1 MASSYIGRTI
11 HYPKTNHYFYEHGY
25 LPDSARA
32 AGNLTAR
39 DCVFSLSPFA
49 PTSADYYMD
58 CVTILTADESSHWFK
73 LGLDSPAATYFVDR
87 YEDVLTLKFV
97 LSGKGTVYGK
107 QCRAGDVVYTPPLVP
122 QRYQTD
128 AADPWRLVWLQ
139 VCGGYSIY
147 LLEKLR
153 ALSPEPFLL
162 CDEPEKL
169 LSLAKFMIYE
179 QNPIPSPDY
188 IRAVAAMFF
197 SFLKA
202 PEQTKTDPEKQDSA
216 HRGKRD
222 NNLVVQ
228 QACDYV
234 HRHLS
239 TVTVNQLAELSHFDR
254 KHFTNL
260 FRKFTNISPQE
271 YIIAAKLE
279 YVRFFLKE
287 SDISLEEIVNSVGYE
302 HRNGLVTAFRKKF
315 GMTPTAYRKA
325 MQKTA
330 SDSEQTEEKES

>member
-1 MASSYIGRTI
+1 MRRYTHNPPRT
-11 HYPKTNHYFYEHGY
+11 
-25 LPDSARA
+25 
-32 AGNLTAR
+32 
-39 DCVFSLSPFA
+39 
-49 PTSADYYMD
+49 
-58 CVTILTADESSHWFK
+58 
-73 LGLDSPAATYFVDR
+73 
-87 YEDVLTLKFV
+87 
-97 LSGKGTVYGK
+97 
-107 QCRAGDVVYTPPLVP
+107 
-122 QRYQTD
+122 
-128 AADPWRLVWLQ
+128 
-139 VCGGYSIY
+139 
-147 LLEKLR
+147 
-153 ALSPEPFLL
+153 
-162 CDEPEKL
+162 
-169 LSLAKFMIYE
+169 
-179 QNPIPSPDY
+179 
-188 IRAVAAMFF
+188 
-197 SFLKA
+197 LKA

-254 KHFTNL
+254 KYFTNL
-260 FRKFTNISPQE
+260 FRKFTDISPQE
-271 YIIAAKLE
+271 YIIAARLE

-287 SDISLEEIVNSVGYE
+287 SDMSLEEIVNSVGYE